1 LTLIAMTIG
10 RWEFVYTHQMRRI
23 STQVLGAVLGVL
35 LLAAP
40 ALPAAKLQRL
50 RGMEELKTW
59 FNAGKGH
66 PRLILLVSPT

>member
-1 LTLIAMTIG
+1 
-10 RWEFVYTHQMRRI
+10 MRRI
-23 STQVLGAVLGVL
+23 SAQVLGAVLGVL
-35 LLAAP
+35 LLATS

>member
-1 LTLIAMTIG
+1 
-10 RWEFVYTHQMRRI
+10 MRRI
-23 STQVLGAVLGVL
+23 SAPVVAAVLAVL

-50 RGMEELKTW
+50 RGMDELKSW
-59 FNAGKGH
+59 FNGGKGH